1 MKKPILVFFNNKYHL
16 VPLWC
21 LCESDPGAIYKM
33 LSSLLVYLLKRTHYL
48 LTVDN
53 PLHDVTTIALP
64 EVGVGLFTFRSVVS
78 TSC

>member
-1 MKKPILVFFNNKYHL
+1 
-16 VPLWC
+16 
-21 LCESDPGAIYKM
+21 M
-33 LSSLLVYLLKRTHYL
+33 LSSLLVYLLKQTHYL